1 MEWHKK
7 TIYQPWYGSN
17 TMDSSHNL
25 DPEFFAQRHRGG
37 VLLERYGI
45 DLFLHPY
52 LGFSLAPRHRS
63 GVINTDDEG
72 FRLSDSPF
80 GVVDSATWLSNGGGG
95 ILLGNSVTVGL
106 AASSDRGT
114 IASHL
119 AFLTGRRQ
127 LNLGVCAA
135 NSHQEL
141 IAAVPFLHA
150 ASTVVIIGG
159 GPDFGNMLGARTP
172 HAAFGPVSYERTFA
186 QLAQIPLF
194 ELAGLA
200 SGKSQ
205 ATEVRTGRRSR
216 RAGTKSNPDPLPRV
230 EIAARRRLRDL
241 AFLARAVGDRTQI
254 LLCLQPFATP
264 RTRDVTA
271 EERAHY
277 DFDAPVFGIFHNAC
291 EEYWGTYADLLAGGC
306 ADIGVSFLN
315 LAADQFAGYTFAD
328 NLHLNDEGNRQA
340 ARMIHR
346 ALEGAP
352 VAAASAPHSR

>member
-1 MEWHKK
+1 
-7 TIYQPWYGSN
+7 
-17 TMDSSHNL
+17 MDSSHNL

-52 LGFSLAPRHRS
+52 LGFSLAPGHRS

-80 GVVDSATWLSNGGGG
+80 GTVDSATWVSSGGGG
-95 ILLGNSVTVGL
+95 IVLGNSVAVGL
-106 AASSDRGT
+106 AASSDGGT

-150 ASTVVIIGG
+150 ASTVVVIGG
-159 GPDFGNMLGARTP
+159 GPDFGNMLGTRTP
-172 HAAFGPVSYERTFA
+172 DGAFGPISYERTFA

-200 SGKSQ
+200 SGKALAEVQ
-205 ATEVRTGRRSR
+205 AGRRSR
-216 RAGTKSNPDPLPRV
+216 RKNPKSNPDAFPRV
-230 EIAARRRLRDL
+230 EAAARRRLHDL
-241 AFLARAVGDRTQI
+241 AFLARAVDDQTRI

-264 RTRDVTA
+264 RTRAVTA

-277 DFDAPVFGIFHNAC
+277 DFDAPVFGIFHSAC
-291 EEYWGTYADLLAGGC
+291 EEYWGSYASLLAEGC
-306 ADIGVSFLN
+306 ADLGVSFLN
-315 LAADQFAGYTFAD
+315 LAADQFVGYSFAD
-328 NLHLNDEGNRQA
+328 NLHLTDEGNRQA
-340 ARMIHR
+340 AQMIHL

-352 VAAASAPHSR
+352 ATESVPHSR